1 MSYKMQKRNSPKQHN
16 FAEVPAA
23 DIQRSSFNR
32 SHTHKTCM
40 DAGYL
45 YPIYVDECLPG
56 DTFKMNTSVFA
67 RMATPLFPVLDNAVM
82 SVHFFAVP
90 KRLLWDNFEK
100 FMGAQE
106 NPGDSTSFNIPEVQ
120 MPASGV
126 GVNSFEDYIGIPLGY
141 EGNVNSWWHRAYPK
155 IWNEWY
161 RDENLQD
168 SETVPLDD
176 GPDPAVTSRLLKRGK
191 RHDYFTSCLPFAQK
205 GPAVDLPLGT
215 TAPVVGDGNIPLL
228 DINGTDEGLAKTFV
242 VNSQY
247 AFTTSNS
254 TTADAS
260 PLFST
265 TQTGLQ
271 ADLSNATAATI
282 NSLRMAFQLQ
292 RMYERDARGGTR
304 YIEAIKAH
312 FNVTSPDARLQRSE
326 FLGGGKINLSINPVP
341 NTAGPD
347 FFAGEGRVGDLS
359 GVGTIAGSGMGF
371 NKSFTEDM
379 IVMGIAC
386 ITCDLTYQQG
396 LNRMFSRRT
405 RFDNYF
411 PALSH
416 LGEQEVLNKEIYADN
431 SAADDETF
439 GYQERYAEYRYY
451 PSRISSIMR
460 STAANSLDAWH
471 YSQEFASLPTL
482 SADFIEEN
490 PPISRVIA
498 VQSEPEFIVD
508 MYFNLICDRPMPVYS
523 VPGLIDHF

>member
-1 MSYKMQKRNSPKQHN
+1 
-16 FAEVPAA
+16 
-23 DIQRSSFNR
+23 
-32 SHTHKTCM
+32 
-40 DAGYL
+40 
-45 YPIYVDECLPG
+45 
-56 DTFKMNTSVFA
+56 
-67 RMATPLFPVLDNAVM
+67 M

-100 FMGAQE
+100 FMGAQDD
-106 NPGDSTSFNIPEVQ
+106 PGDSTDFNIPEVLMSQ
-120 MPASGV
+120 AGV
-126 GVNSFEDYIGIPLGY
+126 AVNSFEDFIGIPLGY
-141 EGNVNSWWHRAYPK
+141 NKNVNAWWHRAYPK

-168 SETVPLDD
+168 SLDVPLDD
-176 GPDPAVTSRLLKRGK
+176 GPDPINVDRLQKRGK

-215 TAPVVGDGNIPLL
+215 SAPLVQNTSISHNVKQIGGSGTGTNETLGHNAANTLTEGTYTGARIIDL
-228 DINGTDEGLAKTFV
+228 NGSYT
-242 VNSQY
+242 
-247 AFTTSNS
+247 
-254 TTADAS
+254 
-260 PLFST
+260 
-265 TQTGLQ
+265 

-304 YIEAIKAH
+304 YIEAVKAH

-326 FLGGGKINLSINPVP
+326 FLGGGKINLSINPVA
-341 NTAGPD
+341 NTAGTD
-347 FFAGEGRVGDLS
+347 ILASTGNIGDLS

-379 IVMGIAC
+379 IVMGLAC

-439 GYQERYAEYRYY
+439 GYQERFAEYRYY

-482 SADFIEEN
+482 SSDFIEEN
-490 PPISRVIA
+490 PPIDRVIA
-498 VQSEPEFIVD
+498 VQSEPQFIVD